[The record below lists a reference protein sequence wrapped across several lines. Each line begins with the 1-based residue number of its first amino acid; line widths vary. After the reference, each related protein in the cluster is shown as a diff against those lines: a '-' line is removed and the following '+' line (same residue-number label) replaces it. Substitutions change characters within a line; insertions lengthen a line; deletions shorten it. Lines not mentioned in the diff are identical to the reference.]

1 MQKVTALKQ
10 NINETVLRAK
20 LRILAFLELTLTVET
35 RVTV

>member
-1 MQKVTALKQ
+1 MKKISEVK
-10 NINETVLRAK
+10 EMVMRAK